1 MNTKRLNNNEAEEQG
16 EHRLEKAERETVYI
30 YNEADGEWFVESSIQ
45 RDIHKLEQK
54 HWIEVKTEY
63 YKDGT
68 VMSKQFK
75 APRNCLSPRDYNPDK
90 PKREMSETQR
100 QAAKERIQK
109 MWQAKK
115 EKNKQ
120 DT

>member
-1 MNTKRLNNNEAEEQG
+1 MNQKRLNNNASEDQG
-16 EHRLEKAERETVYI
+16 EHRLEKAERETIYI
-30 YNEADGEWFVESSIQ
+30 FNEENGEWMADSSIQ

-63 YKDGT
+63 YKDGS

-90 PKREMSETQR
+90 PKREMSEAQKE
-100 QAAKERIQK
+100 AASERFK
-109 MWQAKK
+109 AMWQNKK
-115 EKNKQ
+115 ENK
-120 DT
+120 